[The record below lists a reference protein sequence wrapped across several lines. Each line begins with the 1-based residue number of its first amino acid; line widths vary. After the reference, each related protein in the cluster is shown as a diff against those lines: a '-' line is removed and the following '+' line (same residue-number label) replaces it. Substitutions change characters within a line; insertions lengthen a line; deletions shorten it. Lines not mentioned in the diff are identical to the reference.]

1 MVVLQIML
9 IMISYIPNTIQR
21 IYSVLTMDR
30 EKSALRLQK
39 EIFSEEVTLLFTTF
53 RSSMSFY
60 IYATIGGIVFRQT
73 LQQLLRPVIN
83 YVEQIFE
90 QN

>member
-39 EIFSEEVTLLFTTF
+39 EIFYGQATYFMTTF
-53 RSSMSFY
+53 QSSFSFY
-60 IYATIGGIVFRQT
+60 SYMTMGGALFRQT
-73 LQQLLRPVIN
+73 FKNMLERMCRIN
-83 YVEQIFE
+83 Y
-90 QN
+90 